1 MPSRG
6 CDNNDLFPL
15 LLFFAA
21 FKTYDIYVATA
32 VAIVASFV
40 QVGYYWTRHRRF
52 EPMHLVTLSVIVV
65 FGGLT
70 LLLHDNR
77 FIMWKPTLVNWL
89 FGALILGSH
98 WIGNK
103 TLMHRLLGTQVE
115 LPAAAWRRLNISWGI
130 FFMLMGA
137 LNIYV
142 AFYYALD
149 LAPAEREAIWVNF
162 KVFGMLG
169 LTFLF
174 VILQAFYMARY
185 MAGKSPEA
193 QTPEHRTPD

>member
-1 MPSRG
+1 MKLFF
-6 CDNNDLFPL
+6 DLFPL

-21 FKTYDIYVATA
+21 YKTYDIYVATA
-32 VAIVASFV
+32 VAIAASFV
-40 QVGYYWTRHRRF
+40 QVGLFWAKHRRF
-52 EPMHLVTLSVIVV
+52 EPMHLVTLTVIAF

-115 LPAAAWRRLNISWGI
+115 LPAAAWKRLNISWGV

-142 AFYYALD
+142 AFYYRLD
-149 LAPAEREAIWVNF
+149 LTPEEREAIWVNF

-174 VILQAFYMARY
+174 VILQAFYMARF
-185 MAGKSPEA
+185 MSGKGHAAS
-193 QTPEHRTPD
+193 EHRTRD

>member
-1 MPSRG
+1 MKLFF
-6 CDNNDLFPL
+6 DLFPL

-21 FKTYDIYVATA
+21 YKTYDIYVATA
-32 VAIVASFV
+32 VAIAASFV
-40 QVGYYWTRHRRF
+40 QVGIFWVKHRRF
-52 EPMHLVTLSVIVV
+52 EPMHLVTLAVIAV

-103 TLMHRLLGTQVE
+103 TLMHRLLGAKVE
-115 LPAAAWRRLNISWGI
+115 LPVAAWKRINISWGI

-137 LNIYV
+137 LNLYV
-142 AFYYALD
+142 AFYYAPD

-162 KVFGMLG
+162 KVWGILG
-169 LTFLF
+169 LTLLF
-174 VILQAFYMARY
+174 VVLQSFFMARY
-185 MAGKSPEA
+185 MADKSADTHAPK
-193 QTPEHRTPD
+193 HRTHD

>member
-1 MPSRG
+1 MKLFF
-6 CDNNDLFPL
+6 DLFPL

-21 FKTYDIYVATA
+21 YKTYDIYVATA
-32 VAIVASFV
+32 VAIAASFA
-40 QVGYYWTRHRRF
+40 QVGLFWVKNRRF
-52 EPMHLVTLSVIVV
+52 EPMHLVTLAVIGV

-103 TLMHRLLGTQVE
+103 TLMHRLLGTKVE
-115 LPAAAWRRLNISWGI
+115 LPPAAWKRLNLSWGV

-162 KVFGMLG
+162 KVWGILG

-174 VILQAFYMARY
+174 VILQAFYLARF
-185 MAGKSPEA
+185 MTDKPAHPHAHKHE
-193 QTPEHRTPD
+193 TPD